1 MTEVIIQ
8 NEPEDYYDV
17 FSSSL
22 FNGKLK
28 RELNWLE
35 KSEREQ
41 NKREREMNLSKK
53 KYQGDSNE

>member
-17 FSSSL
+17 FLSSL
-22 FNGKLK
+22 FNLKLNRK
-28 RELNWLE
+28 LNWLE

-41 NKREREMNLSKK
+41 NKRKREMNLSKK